1 MHLRHYANTQVGIKA
16 YPFLAGT
23 LQRAPRMTTHF
34 TANRLLI
41 GLLLF
46 AGTGFM
52 ACSEGVKQPAPEKG
66 RDSLTAAPSADTLP
80 YRERLVQALQQLQKD
95 VASKNKEAI
104 AAYFRFP
111 VASDDLQAFDIGE
124 SFDKAVAQNNH
135 QVSQQLFLT
144 HFDAL
149 YLNLEMQGMVE
160 MFQNLRVDSLKNTSV
175 KMVEA
180 SKPERVCTHYYSIT
194 IEGKEVTLNYGVNT
208 SDEYAAKHPDEEVSE
223 CPEYAAFWTFTF
235 DGSKLIFIR
244 HQVAG

>member
-1 MHLRHYANTQVGIKA
+1 
-16 YPFLAGT
+16 
-23 LQRAPRMTTHF
+23 MTTHL
-34 TANRLLI
+34 TTRTLLI

-46 AGTGFM
+46 ASTGFM
-52 ACSEGVKQPAPEKG
+52 ACSEGVKQPEPKKG
-66 RDSLTAAPSADTLP
+66 KDSLTTAAPAGTLP
-80 YRERLVQALQQLQKD
+80 YRERLVQALQQLQQ
-95 VASKNKEAI
+95 AIATKNKEAI

-124 SFDKAVAQNNH
+124 SFDKAVAQNNY

-160 MFQNLRVDSLKNTSV
+160 MFQNLRVDSLKNTAV

-180 SKPERVCTHYYSIT
+180 SKPEQVCTHYYSIT
-194 IEGKEVTLNYGVNT
+194 IEGSEVTLNYGVNT
-208 SDEYAAKHPDEEVSE
+208 SDECAAKHPDEEVSE
-223 CPEYAAFWTFTF
+223 CPEYAAFWTFSF
-235 DGSKLIFIR
+235 DGSKLTFNR